1 MNKTKFSRLKSNIQ
15 TTMIRRSPE
24 ILTGIGVAGLVTTA
38 IFAVKATPKAL
49 DLIANAEEEKQ
60 EELTKLE
67 VVKVAWK
74 PYIPAAIS
82 GATSIACLIG
92 ATSVNAKR
100 NAALAAAYKLS
111 ETALVEYK
119 DKVIE
124 TIGEKKEKEIREEI
138 SKDRLENN
146 PVTKS
151 EIFITEKGKTLCY
164 ESISGRY
171 FESDMASIKSALNET
186 NSKLLLEDFVSL
198 SQFFDALGLG
208 AIGISDDIGWCSID
222 GTIKIDFDSHIAA
235 DGRPCIVLN
244 YDTPPKYNFD
254 KIA

>member
-1 MNKTKFSRLKSNIQ
+1 MNKTKFNRLMSNVQ
-15 TTMIRRSPE
+15 TTMVRKSPE
-24 ILTGIGVAGLVTTA
+24 ILTGLGIAGLITTTV
-38 IFAVKATPKAL
+38 FAVKATPKAL
-49 DLIANAEEEKQ
+49 HLIAEAEEKKQ

-67 VVKVAWK
+67 TVKVAWK
-74 PYIPAAIS
+74 PYIPTAIS
-82 GATSIACLIG
+82 GITSIACLVS

-111 ETALVEYK
+111 EAALVEYK
-119 DKVIE
+119 DKVVE
-124 TIGEKKEKEIREEI
+124 TIGEKKEKVIREEI
-138 SKDRLENN
+138 SKDKIEKN
-146 PVTKS
+146 PVTKN

-171 FESDMASIKSALNET
+171 FESDMNSIQRALNEI
-186 NSKLLLEDFVSL
+186 NSKLLIEDFVSL

-208 AIGISDDIGWCSID
+208 ATGISDDIGWCVIN

-244 YDTPPKYNFD
+244 YDTPPRYNFD
-254 KIA
+254 RVG

>member
-24 ILTGIGVAGLVTTA
+24 ILTGIGISGLVTTT

-49 DLIANAEEEKQ
+49 DLIAKAEEEKQ
-60 EELTKLE
+60 EKLTKLE
-67 VVKVAWK
+67 TVKVAWK

-82 GATSIACLIG
+82 GATSIACLVG

-119 DKVIE
+119 DKVVE
-124 TIGEKKEKEIREEI
+124 TIGEKKEKVIREEI
-138 SKDRLENN
+138 SKDKIEKD
-146 PVTKS
+146 PVTKN
-151 EIFITEKGKTLCY
+151 EIFVTEKGKTLCY

-171 FESDMASIKSALNET
+171 FESDMNSIKSAVNDM

-208 AIGISDDIGWCSID
+208 ATGISDDLGWCVIN
-222 GTIKIDFDSHIAA
+222 GTIKIDFDAHIAA
-235 DGRPCIVLN
+235 DGRPCIVLD
-244 YDTPPKYNFD
+244 YDTPPRYNFD
-254 KIA
+254 RIG

>member
-24 ILTGIGVAGLVTTA
+24 ILTGIGIAGLVTTT

-49 DLIANAEEEKQ
+49 DLIAKAEEEKQ

-67 VVKVAWK
+67 AVKVAWK

-124 TIGEKKEKEIREEI
+124 TIGEKKEKTIREEI
-138 SKDRLENN
+138 SKDRLEKN

-151 EIFITEKGKTLCY
+151 EIFINEKGKTL
-164 ESISGRY
+164 
-171 FESDMASIKSALNET
+171 
-186 NSKLLLEDFVSL
+186 
-198 SQFFDALGLG
+198 
-208 AIGISDDIGWCSID
+208 
-222 GTIKIDFDSHIAA
+222 
-235 DGRPCIVLN
+235 
-244 YDTPPKYNFD
+244 
-254 KIA
+254 